1 MFVASV
7 PEADT
12 LVPQQSVVDVSSSTE
27 DTRDS
32 SCYTVSEASEETSEE
47 SSSMPSA
54 PMILNPYHYDYLA
67 D

>member
-1 MFVASV
+1 MPIEVDT
-7 PEADT
+7 ADKS
-12 LVPQQSVVDVSSSTE
+12 QSVVDITSST
-27 DTRDS
+27 DS
-32 SCYTVSEASEETSEE
+32 SCYTVSESSEETSEE